1 MSPSHSVKN
10 LKLDLGHL
18 MSVVEVDELAVDV
31 VLELVEVSL
40 HLIVVVVVDVELEV
54 VVEVGLHLYDQRKKL
69 GLVV

>member
-1 MSPSHSVKN
+1 M
-10 LKLDLGHL
+10 LGLGHL
-18 MSVVEVDELAVDV
+18 MLVVEVDELAVDV

-40 HLIVVVVVDVELEV
+40 YLIVVVVVEVELEV

>member
-1 MSPSHSVKN
+1 MKN

-31 VLELVEVSL
+31 LEFVEVGL

-54 VVEVGLHLYDQRKKL
+54 VVEVVLHLYDQRKKL